1 MTHILLVGGGHAHV
15 EVVRRL
21 GAAPP
26 AGARLTLMSREAVAL
41 YSGML
46 PGHVAGRYQIEE
58 IGIDLDRLCAATG
71 TAFVRATVTGLDPAA
86 QIVRTDDGGTHRF
99 DLLSLAVGSAPRL
112 PRPDAGGLPVKPI
125 DRFLTGLDGL
135 SARFPSPGGRARI
148 AVVGAG
154 PAGVEI
160 ACALAR
166 RFAGTRPA
174 MEIVLVTASP
184 EILPDRSPRARRLV
198 AAALRRH
205 GIAVVPSFTVADH
218 RDGCLVDAAGRA
230 VPVDEV
236 VWATPSTAP
245 GWLATTGL
253 LLDDDGFV
261 RVDAALRSLSH
272 PAVFAAGDVAAPP
285 GGAPKAGVFAVREGP
300 VLAENLR
307 RAVAGR
313 PFRRYLPQRRWLAL
327 ISTAD
332 GEAVADKY
340 GLSVGGR
347 WVWRWKDW
355 SDRRFLRRYAA
366 A

>member
-26 AGARLTLMSREAVAL
+26 PGARLTLLSRETVAL

-46 PGHVAGRYQIEE
+46 PGHVAGRYRREE
-58 IGIDLDRLCAATG
+58 IGIDLARLCAATG
-71 TAFVRATVTGLDPAA
+71 TGFVRATVTGLDPSARV
-86 QIVRTDDGGTHRF
+86 VRTDEGRTHGF
-99 DLLSLAVGSAPRL
+99 DVLSLAVGSAPRL

-125 DRFLTGLDGL
+125 DRFLAGLDAL
-135 SARFPSPGGRARI
+135 AARFRGLGCRARL

-166 RFAGTRPA
+166 RFARTGPPV
-174 MEIVLVTASP
+174 EIVLVTASP
-184 EILPDRSPRARRLV
+184 AILPDRGVRARRLV
-198 AAALRRH
+198 AEALRRY
-205 GIAVVPSFTVADH
+205 GVAVVPSFTVADR
-218 RDGCLVDAAGRA
+218 RDGCLVDPAGRTL
-230 VPVDEV
+230 PVDEV
-236 VWATPSTAP
+236 VWATPSTAA

-253 LLDDDGFV
+253 ALDDDGFV

-307 RAVAGR
+307 RTVVGR
-313 PFRRYLPQRRWLAL
+313 PLRRYLPQRRWLAL

-340 GLSVGGR
+340 GVSVGGR

-355 SDRRFLRRYAA
+355 SDRRFLRRYTAA
-366 A
+366 